1 MRGRN
6 PLRFLAPI
14 ALLAFC
20 FALYTVV
27 KDARDSPE
35 KTTSSQV
42 PTPTSTSTSSHKHSK
57 SKSKSKPTTYVVKSG
72 DTPSGIAAKTGVALA
87 HLQKLNKDFNPQS
100 LTPGQHIRLRLSK

>member
-27 KDARDSPE
+27 KDARDPA
-35 KTTSSQV
+35 KTTSSSTQV
-42 PTPTSTSTSSHKHSK
+42 PTPTATSSHKRTSK
-57 SKSKSKPTTYVVKSG
+57 HAAKAKKKTYIVKSG
-72 DTPSGIAAKTGVALA
+72 DTPSGIAAKTGISLA
-87 HLQKLNKDFNPQS
+87 TLQKLNKDFNPQS
-100 LTPGQHIRLRLSK
+100 LAPGQHIRLRK